1 MNDIFSFET
10 GKELQKK
17 NSIFNGKVSV
27 LITTY
32 KYEKPENLDEALLSM
47 YSQTRVPDEIVM
59 VIDGPILE
67 EQEEIIRNYMK
78 DDRTQLNVVR
88 LEENVGRGIAK
99 NIGIHACQF
108 EFIAVMDSDDI
119 SMPERIE
126 KQINIFKSHPELSL
140 VAAWQAEF
148 DDLSK
153 QQTFIKKCPQY
164 HDDIVKALK
173 WRNVVPNPAIMVRR
187 ELAIAVDGYGDFKL
201 INEDYDFFIKLIE
214 AGGKFYNIQEIL
226 IRVRTSM
233 DQRKR
238 RGGKGVILDDFKFR
252 HKHYKSGFY
261 NIFEFLL
268 ISSVY
273 FVFRLMPAFSKG
285 FLYKVNR
292 AV

>member
-1 MNDIFSFET
+1 MNDLVSVRT
-10 GKELQKK
+10 ADELRTKY
-17 NSIFNGKVSV
+17 NPVDYGVSV

-32 KYEKPENLDEALLSM
+32 KNEKPENLDEALLSL
-47 YSQTRVPDEIVM
+47 YSQTRMPDEIVM
-59 VIDGPILE
+59 VIDGPIPE
-67 EQEEIIRNYMK
+67 GQEKVIRKYIE
-78 DDRTQLNVVR
+78 DDRTKFNVVR
-88 LEENVGRGIAK
+88 LVENVGRGVAK
-99 NIGIHACQF
+99 NIGIRACQF

-126 KQINIFKSHPELSL
+126 KQLNIFKAHPDLSL

-148 DDLSK
+148 DDFSRK
-153 QQTFIKKCPQY
+153 QTFIKKCPQY
-164 HDDIVKALK
+164 HDEIVKALK

-187 ELAIAVDGYGDFKL
+187 DLAIAVDGYGDFKL

-214 AGGKFYNIQEIL
+214 AGGKFYNIQEVL
-226 IRVRTSM
+226 INVRTSI

-252 HKHYKSGFY
+252 YKHYKSGFY

-268 ISSVY
+268 ISSIY

>member
-1 MNDIFSFET
+1 MNDIFGFEA
-10 GKELQKK
+10 GKELQGAS
-17 NSIFNGKVSV
+17 NIFDGKVSV

-32 KYEKPENLDEALLSM
+32 KYEKPENLDEALLSL
-47 YSQTRVPDEIVM
+47 YAQTRAPDEIVM
-59 VIDGPILE
+59 VIDGPIPE
-67 EQEEIIRNYMK
+67 GQEEIIRKYKK

-88 LEENVGRGIAK
+88 LLENVGRGVAK
-99 NIGIHACQF
+99 NIGIRACQF
-108 EFIAVMDSDDI
+108 EFVAVMDSDDI

-126 KQINIFKSHPELSL
+126 KQINVFKSHPELAL

-201 INEDYDFFIKLIE
+201 INEDYDFFIKLVE

-226 IRVRTSM
+226 IKVRTSM

-252 HKHYKSGFY
+252 YKHYKSGFY

-273 FVFRLMPAFSKG
+273 FAFRLMPAFSKG